1 MQLAHAAGV
10 EAHVDAGDLL
20 GDAEL
25 ALGDL
30 AGPAAALEPHVRRR
44 EREFQVRHRAVVG
57 GRRDED
63 VGVLHFDRDVAR
75 TGIGA
80 APARAHRLRRAP
92 LPGGLRVG

>member
-30 AGPAAALEPHVRRR
+30 AGPAEPHVRGR
-44 EREFQVRHRAVVG
+44 EGEFQVRHRAVVG

-63 VGVLHFDRDVAR
+63 VGVLHFDRNVAR
-75 TGIGA
+75 PGIGA
-80 APARAHRLRRAP
+80 APAWPHRLRRAP
-92 LPGGLRVG
+92 LPCGLRIG